1 MIIPARWRSAEVDM
15 KKKIENTKQRKW
27 LARKA
32 RTRTSLERSERV
44 VLTVFRSSKHT
55 YAQLIENA
63 TGRTLATA
71 STRDRTV
78 VDVGSTGNVDAA
90 KKVGEAI
97 AKIAKDKSINQV
109 VFNRNGFL
117 FHGRVK
123 AVAEGA
129 REAGLQ
135 F

>member
-1 MIIPARWRSAEVDM
+1 M
-15 KKKIENTKQRKW
+15 KKKISNTKRRMW

-32 RTRTSLERSERV
+32 RTRTSLGRTDRV
-44 VLTVFRSSKHT
+44 VLTVFRSSKHI
-55 YAQLIENA
+55 YAQLIENGSGKA
-63 TGRTLATA
+63 IGAA
-71 STRDRTV
+71 STRDSAISG
-78 VDVGSTGNVDAA
+78 DAGTGNVDAA

-97 AKIAKDKSINQV
+97 ARIAKEKSIDQV

-123 AVAEGA
+123 AVADGA

>member
-1 MIIPARWRSAEVDM
+1 M
-15 KKKIENTKQRKW
+15 KKKITNVKQRKW

-55 YAQLIENA
+55 YAQLVENG
-63 TGRTLATA
+63 TGKTIGAV
-71 STRDRTV
+71 STRDGALAGSDPTG
-78 VDVGSTGNVDAA
+78 DVSAA
-90 KKVGEAI
+90 KKVGAAI
-97 AKIAKDKSINQV
+97 AKIAKEKSIDEV

-123 AVAEGA
+123 AVADGA

>member
-1 MIIPARWRSAEVDM
+1 M
-15 KKKIENTKQRKW
+15 KKKITNTKRRKW

-32 RTRTSLERSERV
+32 RTRTSLERTERV
-44 VLTVFRSSKHT
+44 VLTVYRSSKHT
-55 YAQLIENA
+55 YAQLVENA
-63 TGRTLATA
+63 TGKTLATT
-71 STRDRTV
+71 STRNAPILEA
-78 VDVGSTGNVDAA
+78 GSTGSVDAA

-97 AKIAKDKSINQV
+97 AKIAKEKSINEV

-123 AVAEGA
+123 AVADGA
-129 REAGLQ
+129 RAAGLQ

>member
-1 MIIPARWRSAEVDM
+1 M
-15 KKKIENTKQRKW
+15 KKKVENSKRRKW

-32 RTRTSLERSERV
+32 RTRTSLERSERI
-44 VLTVFRSSKHT
+44 VLTVFRSAKHT
-55 YAQLIENA
+55 YAQLVENA
-63 TGRTLATA
+63 TGKTLASV
-71 STRDRTV
+71 STRDGAIG
-78 VDVGSTGNVDAA
+78 VGGATGNVDAA

-97 AKIAKDKSINQV
+97 ARIAKEKSIDEV

-123 AVAEGA
+123 AVADGA

>member
-1 MIIPARWRSAEVDM
+1 M
-15 KKKIENTKQRKW
+15 KKKITHTKRRKW

-32 RTRTSLERSERV
+32 RTRTSLQRSERV

-55 YAQLIENA
+55 YAQLVENG
-63 TGRTLATA
+63 TGKTLGGA
-71 STRDRTV
+71 STRDGSIAAG
-78 VDVGSTGNVDAA
+78 GSTGNVEAA

-97 AKIAKDKSINQV
+97 ARVAKEKSIDAV

>member
-1 MIIPARWRSAEVDM
+1 M
-15 KKKIENTKQRKW
+15 W

-32 RTRTSLERSERV
+32 RTRTSLGRTERV

-63 TGRTLATA
+63 TGKTLGAA
-71 STRDRTV
+71 STRNPAV
-78 VDVGSTGNVDAA
+78 VTAGSTGNVDAA

-97 AKIAKDKSINQV
+97 AKIAKEKSINEV

>member
-1 MIIPARWRSAEVDM
+1 M
-15 KKKIENTKQRKW
+15 KKKIAISKRRMW

-32 RTRTSLERSERV
+32 RTRTTLERTDRV

-55 YAQLIENA
+55 YAQLVENA
-63 TGRTLATA
+63 TGKTLATA

-78 VDVGSTGNVDAA
+78 VDTGSTGNVDAA

-97 AKIAKDKSINQV
+97 AKIAKEKSINEV

>member
-1 MIIPARWRSAEVDM
+1 V
-15 KKKIENTKQRKW
+15 
-27 LARKA
+27 ARKA

-44 VLTVFRSSKHT
+44 VLTVFRSSKHI
-55 YAQLIENA
+55 YAQLVEN
-63 TGRTLATA
+63 GSGKTLGSV
-71 STRDRTV
+71 STRDGAIGGT
-78 VDVGSTGNVDAA
+78 GSTGNVEAA

-97 AKIAKDKSINQV
+97 ARIAKEKSIDEV

-123 AVAEGA
+123 AVADGA

>member
-1 MIIPARWRSAEVDM
+1 M
-15 KKKIENTKQRKW
+15 KKKIVNTKRRMW

-44 VLTVFRSSKHT
+44 VLTVYRSSKHT
-55 YAQLIENA
+55 YAQLVENA
-63 TGRTLATA
+63 TGKTLGAA
-71 STRDRTV
+71 STRDQAIAAG
-78 VDVGSTGNVDAA
+78 GSTGGVDAA

-97 AKIAKDKSINQV
+97 AEIAKGKSINEV

>member
-1 MIIPARWRSAEVDM
+1 M
-15 KKKIENTKQRKW
+15 KKKNPNTKRRMW

-32 RTRTSLERSERV
+32 RTRTSLGRTDRV
-44 VLTVFRSSKHT
+44 VLTVFRSSKHI
-55 YAQLIENA
+55 YAQLIENGSGKTIGA
-63 TGRTLATA
+63 A
-71 STRDRTV
+71 STRDNAIAA
-78 VDVGSTGNVDAA
+78 GAATGNVDAA

-97 AKIAKDKSINQV
+97 AKIAKEKSIDQV

-123 AVAEGA
+123 AVADGA